1 MFALLTREDGY
12 PLCTTHDGELYQL
25 LNQHVTNSSQTIL
38 MSNLKLTE
46 DCQINLAGGVGA
58 DDFIF
63 PILARELIILV
74 IIKHPSLDEDLI
86 NIIKRDKMY
95 IDEIQTQEHVL
106 TGS

>member
-1 MFALLTREDGY
+1 
-12 PLCTTHDGELYQL
+12 
-25 LNQHVTNSSQTIL
+25 

-63 PILARELIILV
+63 PILARELIILI

-86 NIIKRDKMY
+86 NIIKKDKMY
-95 IDEIQTQEHVL
+95 IENPNTRACTHIC
-106 TGS
+106 G